1 MSGTAA
7 DVVRAAQMAISHGGH
22 WLKELPLDILNIVRK
37 KLWREIK
44 PRNRD
49 AFRDFCDFCQHQLPD
64 GLGCDINRLI
74 RLCDT
79 NSEAQLWLRSE
90 LAGSQAVTVKQG
102 KPKKESNVYNINI
115 LPTKRGGTGAPYLL
129 RRLAKTQPA
138 IVKRYEAGE
147 FPSVRAAAIEAGI
160 IKIPSAIDV
169 AVKAYL
175 KLSTPDRS
183 KFANRIK
190 HAHQDRR

>member
-22 WLKELPLDILNIVRK
+22 WLKELPLDILNIGRK
-37 KLWREIK
+37 ELWREIK

-49 AFRDFCDFCQHQLPD
+49 LFRDFCDFCQHPLPD
-64 GLGCDINRLI
+64 GLGCDIDRLI

-90 LAGSQAVTVKQG
+90 LAGTQAVTVNQG
-102 KPKKESNVYNINI
+102 GDRRSGNIKPYIIRFDS
-115 LPTKRGGTGAPYLL
+115 GGTSSEYLL
-129 RRLAKTQPA
+129 RRLAKTEPA
-138 IVKRYEAGE
+138 IVKRYQAGE
-147 FPSVRAAAIEAGI
+147 FASVRAAAIEAGI
-160 IKIPSAIDV
+160 IKIPSAVDV
-169 AVKAYL
+169 AVKSYL
-175 KLSTPDRS
+175 KLSTADRF

-190 HAHQDRR
+190 HAHKDRR

>member
-22 WLKELPLDILNIVRK
+22 WLKELPLDILNIGRK
-37 KLWREIK
+37 ELWREIK

-49 AFRDFCDFCQHQLPD
+49 LFRDFCDFCQHQLPD
-64 GLGCDINRLI
+64 GLGCDIDRLI

-90 LAGSQAVTVKQG
+90 LAGTQAVTVKQG
-102 KPKKESNVYNINI
+102 QRVDL
-115 LPTKRGGTGAPYLL
+115 LPYIIRKSDSGGTGAEYLL
-129 RRLAKTQPA
+129 RRLAKTEPA

-160 IKIPSAIDV
+160 IKIPSAVDV
-169 AVKAYL
+169 AVKSYL
-175 KLSTPDRS
+175 KLSTADRF

-190 HAHQDRR
+190 HAHKDRQ

>member
-22 WLKELPLDILNIVRK
+22 WLKELPLDILNIGRK
-37 KLWREIK
+37 ELWREIK

-49 AFRDFCDFCQHQLPD
+49 LFRDFCDFCQHQLPD
-64 GLGCDINRLI
+64 GLGCDIDRLI

-90 LAGSQAVTVKQG
+90 LAGTQAVTVKIGNNQHT
-102 KPKKESNVYNINI
+102 EDVYNVNS
-115 LPTKRGGTGAPYLL
+115 LLTKRGGNGAEYLL
-129 RRLAKTQPA
+129 RRLAKTEPA
-138 IVKRYEAGE
+138 IVKRCEAGE

-160 IKIPSAIDV
+160 IKIPSAVDV

-175 KLSTPDRS
+175 KLSTADRS

-190 HAHQDRR
+190 HAHTNR

>member
-22 WLKELPLDILNIVRK
+22 WLKELPLDILNIGRK

-90 LAGSQAVTVKQG
+90 LAGSQAVTVKTGNNQHT
-102 KPKKESNVYNINI
+102 EDLYNIKV
-115 LPTKRGGTGAPYLL
+115 LPAKYGGTGAPYLL

-147 FPSVRAAAIEAGI
+147 FPSVRAAAIAAGI

>member
-22 WLKELPLDILNIVRK
+22 WLKELPLDILNIGRK
-37 KLWREIK
+37 QLWREIK

-64 GLGCDINRLI
+64 GLGCDIDRLI

-90 LAGSQAVTVKQG
+90 LAGTQAVTVKSGNNQHT
-102 KPKKESNVYNINI
+102 EDVYNINN
-115 LPTKRGGTGAPYLL
+115 LPTKRGGTGAEYLL
-129 RRLAKTQPA
+129 RRLAKTEPA
-138 IVKRYEAGE
+138 IIKRYEAGE

-160 IKIPSAIDV
+160 IKIPSAVDV

-175 KLSTPDRS
+175 KLSTADRS

-190 HAHQDRR
+190 HAHTNR

>member
-22 WLKELPLDILNIVRK
+22 WLKELPLDILNIGRK
-37 KLWREIK
+37 ELWREIK

-49 AFRDFCDFCQHQLPD
+49 LFRDFCDFCQHQLPD
-64 GLGCDINRLI
+64 GLGCDIDRLI

-90 LAGSQAVTVKQG
+90 LAGTQAVTVKQG
-102 KPKKESNVYNINI
+102 AHVDNINMSVV
-115 LPTKRGGTGAPYLL
+115 RGGTGAEYLL
-129 RRLAKTQPA
+129 RRLAKTEPA

-147 FPSVRAAAIEAGI
+147 FQSVRAAAIEAGI
-160 IKIPSAIDV
+160 IKIPSAVDV
-169 AVKAYL
+169 AVKSYL
-175 KLSTPDRS
+175 KLSTADRF

-190 HAHQDRR
+190 HAHKDRQ

>member
-22 WLKELPLDILNIVRK
+22 WLKELPLDILNIGRK
-37 KLWREIK
+37 QLWREIK

-64 GLGCDINRLI
+64 GLGCDIDRLI

-90 LAGSQAVTVKQG
+90 LAGTQAVTVKQG
-102 KPKKESNVYNINI
+102 GDQRSKNIKVDNINI
-115 LPTKRGGTGAPYLL
+115 DRGGTGAEYLL
-129 RRLAKTQPA
+129 RRLAKTEPA
-138 IVKRYEAGE
+138 IVKRYESGE

-160 IKIPSAIDV
+160 IKIPSAVDV

-175 KLSTPDRS
+175 KLSTADRS

-190 HAHQDRR
+190 HAHTNR